1 MTVKKEKAKGF
12 LALNSGS
19 SSLKFALYLDEQEK
33 ESMVGRCEQIGTG
46 GNVRIKDI
54 EGQPLV
60 LPKTYSLDTH
70 EAAMQV
76 VLDAMAYFFP
86 DIEVQAVGHRVVHGG
101 RSFDGPIFITPKV
114 LENLERLVKLAPL
127 HEPHNIAGIHAAMEA
142 FPGVPQIA
150 CFDTAFHR
158 SQSFVDNAFAIPY
171 HYYEEGI
178 LRYGFHGLS
187 YEYINAEV
195 ARLAPELHRG
205 KVVVAHLGNGAS
217 LCAIEAGRSKAS
229 TMGFTAIDGLPMGTR
244 CGQLDPGVILHFLET
259 EGMSIKDLNRI
270 LYKESGLLGLSGG
283 LSNDMRVLTEAGTEA
298 AKRAIDYFTHKVCA
312 GVASMAAAMQGI
324 DLLVF
329 TAGIGEHSSLV
340 RRKVCEGLAWM
351 GVSLDDISNTQG
363 KGTRLIS
370 AKDSKFKVMVIPTDE
385 EVIIVRAARA
395 LLAEKAV
402 AEVC

>member
-1 MTVKKEKAKGF
+1 MTVKKVKAKGF

-259 EGMSIKDLNRI
+259 EGMSIKDVNRI

-298 AKRAIDYFTHKVCA
+298 AKRAIEYFSHKVCA

-340 RRKVCEGLAWM
+340 RRKVCEGLAWL

>member
-1 MTVKKEKAKGF
+1 M
-12 LALNSGS
+12 
-19 SSLKFALYLDEQEK
+19 
-33 ESMVGRCEQIGTG
+33 
-46 GNVRIKDI
+46 
-54 EGQPLV
+54 
-60 LPKTYSLDTH
+60 
-70 EAAMQV
+70 
-76 VLDAMAYFFP
+76 
-86 DIEVQAVGHRVVHGG
+86 
-101 RSFDGPIFITPKV
+101 
-114 LENLERLVKLAPL
+114 
-127 HEPHNIAGIHAAMEA
+127 
-142 FPGVPQIA
+142 PQIA

-195 ARLAPELHRG
+195 ARLAPELHQG

-298 AKRAIDYFTHKVCA
+298 AQRAIDYFTHKVCA

-324 DLLVF
+324 NLLVF

-340 RRKVCEGLAWM
+340 RRKVCEGLAWL

-385 EVIIVRAARA
+385 EVIIVRATRA

>member
-1 MTVKKEKAKGF
+1 MTANNKKAKCF

-19 SSLKFALYLDEQEK
+19 SSLKFALYLEEQEK
-33 ESMVGRCEQIGTG
+33 ESMVGHCEQIGTG

-101 RSFDGPIFITPKV
+101 RSFDGPIFISPEV

-195 ARLAPELHRG
+195 ARLAPELHQG

-298 AKRAIDYFTHKVCA
+298 AQRAIDYFTHKVCA

>member
-1 MTVKKEKAKGF
+1 MTVKKVKAKGF

-101 RSFDGPIFITPKV
+101 RSFDGPTFITPKV

-195 ARLAPELHRG
+195 ARLAPDLHRG

-259 EGMSIKDLNRI
+259 EGMSIKDVNRI

-298 AKRAIDYFTHKVCA
+298 AKRAIEYFSHKVCA

-340 RRKVCEGLAWM
+340 RRKVCEGLAWL

>member
-1 MTVKKEKAKGF
+1 MTVKKVKAKGF

-101 RSFDGPIFITPKV
+101 RSFDGPIFISPEV

-195 ARLAPELHRG
+195 ARLAPELHQG

>member
-1 MTVKKEKAKGF
+1 MTVKKVKAKGF

-114 LENLERLVKLAPL
+114 IENLERLVKLAPL

-195 ARLAPELHRG
+195 ARLAPDLHRG

-259 EGMSIKDLNRI
+259 EGMSIKDVNRI

-298 AKRAIDYFTHKVCA
+298 AKRAIEYFSHKVCA

-340 RRKVCEGLAWM
+340 RRKVCEGLAWL

>member
-1 MTVKKEKAKGF
+1 MTANNKKAKCF
-12 LALNSGS
+12 LALNAGS
-19 SSLKFALYLDEQEK
+19 SSLKFALYLDDQEK
-33 ESMVGRCEQIGTG
+33 ESMVGHCEQIGTG

-54 EGQPLV
+54 DGKPLT
-60 LPKTYSLDTH
+60 LPKTYELDNH

-76 VLDAMAYFFP
+76 VMDALAYFFP

-101 RSFDGPIFITPKV
+101 RSFDGPIFITPTV
-114 LENLERLVKLAPL
+114 LENLDRLVKLAPL
-127 HEPHNIAGIHAAMEA
+127 HEPHNIAGILAAMAA

-158 SQSFVDNAFAIPY
+158 SQQFVNNAFAIPY

-195 ARLAPELHRG
+195 ARIAPDLHQG

-244 CGQLDPGVILHFLET
+244 CGQLDPGVVLHFLET
-259 EGMSIKDLNRI
+259 EGMSISELSRI

-283 LSNDMRVLTEAGTEA
+283 LSNDMRVLAEAGTEA
-298 AKRAIDYFTHKVCA
+298 ANRAIDFFVNKVCA

-340 RRKVCEGLAWM
+340 RRKVCENLAWL
-351 GVSLDDISNTQG
+351 GVEFDEISNTEA
-363 KGTRLIS
+363 KGARFIS
-370 AKDSKFKVMVIPTDE
+370 TDNSKLKVMVIPTDE

-395 LLAEKAV
+395 LLAEKVV
-402 AEVC
+402 AEV